1 MSMKLKWNA
10 PYGEIFGGYPEQ
22 PTAKYTQDG
31 KLFDAQ
37 GNAILSAEE
46 KLAYKQRL
54 AAELAELESDL
65 GTPPP
70 APAIPAPVAT
80 PAPVIPA
87 TAAAETAVEMT
98 PQQKAAATRAAKK
111 AANQKADP
119 LGVLPPLED

>member
-70 APAIPAPVAT
+70 APVAT
-80 PAPVIPA
+80 PVPAFAAPEP
-87 TAAAETAVEMT
+87 AAETAAEMT
-98 PQQKAAATRAAKK
+98 PQQKAAATRAANK
-111 AANQKADP
+111 AAKKNDP
-119 LGVLPPLED
+119 LGVLPPVED